1 MSQHPETTAL
11 LIIDVQRDF
20 CEGGA
25 LAVPGGGEVVPVI
38 NAMIP
43 SFQTVILSQDWHP
56 AGHSSFATSH
66 TGKNPYDMIDMPYGP
81 QVLWPDHCVQGSSGA
96 AFHSGL
102 NTDAAQMIV
111 RKGFRPGIDSYSA
124 FVENDQ
130 ETPTGLDGY
139 LQSRGITDLVLTGLA
154 LDFCVQY
161 SALDA
166 RRLGYGAQV
175 SEPACRAIDL
185 GGSADAA
192 RAAMT
197 DAGVDLQNA

>member
-25 LAVPGGGEVVPVI
+25 LAVPGGSEVVPVI
-38 NAMIP
+38 NAMIS

-66 TGKNPYDMIDMPYGP
+66 TDKNPYDMVDMPYGP

-96 AFHSGL
+96 AFHPDL

-175 SEPACRAIDL
+175 AESACRAIDL

-192 RAAMT
+192 RTAMT
-197 DAGVDLQNA
+197 DAGVELQNT